1 MMLRA
6 ALLTVR
12 YKKNAI
18 HDIDDAI
25 GDISII

>member
-12 YKKNAI
+12 YKKAI
-18 HDIDDAI
+18 HDIDDVI